1 MNVMSKLAIPVILTS
16 MLTQHA
22 WAEDATTH
30 DVIVVG
36 AGAAGMEAARVA
48 AADGHSVLIIEAK
61 DYIGGRV
68 RTITVGQT
76 RLEGG
81 AEEHYPNYET
91 TNAIQSHYGNNVYGA
106 GYEGAEVYGLDGG
119 SNTCWSEVNPTTEIA
134 CGNDIGGTD
143 EIEDDF
149 WKETC
154 QGTEHIESWIAREY
168 GSVPGDRL
176 WHLYAASYFEG
187 VYAGSPIHIGCQAQ
201 INAGYSWSLS
211 ENDIKA
217 IVPYNLGY
225 TDAMK
230 TLYWDATLANAKVD
244 HFLSTPVI
252 KIEDLSDGD
261 GDYVEV
267 TTATGGVHTAWRV
280 IVTVS
285 IGVLQDEII
294 DFVPDLP
301 TATVNAYNDMGFDDG
316 FKIAMQF
323 SRDENGD
330 AFWESEGI
338 VGWMAF
344 PGTIGACW
352 VPTNYKSGYSGEK
365 DAILMCYPMGDN
377 GTALNNTAIAAG
389 GGAAGEAAVVAELLA
404 QLDVMFPN
412 QLGEASATYTGDNFV
427 QNWGGDPYTSGVYSF
442 ETTTSWQ
449 NMGQNKA
456 TSRNTIRAPHY
467 DDKLFFAGEG
477 TNRGNGAT
485 VPGARQEG
493 ARAANEVDSSNM
505 PNGLPPIKGPDETAP
520 VVTLN
525 GNTSISIYQYSTF
538 TDQGAT
544 ALDDRD
550 GDISG
555 SIVVNN
561 SVNTNVPGTYTVTY
575 TVSDAAG
582 NSAVAT
588 RTVSVMMDTV
598 APVITLNGSDTLSIV
613 QFTSFTDP
621 GATASDNVDGNI
633 TSSIVVSGSVNAD
646 TLGTYELTYSVNDA
660 AGNSDSATLTVTVSE
675 YVDTVAPV
683 ITLIGN
689 SSVNLDFDEA
699 YVEQGATA
707 SDNDDGNITA
717 NIGITGTVNS
727 GASGTYT
734 INYSVYDAAGNE
746 GTATRSVTVGPEPG
760 VTLIPTKSVFAPGEA
775 IGIEYTEGT
784 GSNKD
789 WIGLYPADNLPA
801 DGDGGSAEAN
811 LVGWKYT
818 NGSAGTITNWDN
830 YSALPEGDYVAIL
843 FSNDSYNFYGEKG
856 YFSVGTVTGP
866 DETAP
871 VITLNG
877 GSVTLDL
884 NEAYVEAGATASDD
898 TDGDISASIQIS
910 GSVDS
915 STVGTYTITYSVS
928 DAAGNS
934 ASTTRSVTVN
944 DGVVDPDT
952 VIVGSVIYLQS
963 KGRLVIIARSSD
975 GTDVELTVE
984 GYGVMDTIH
993 PNKPDRYRMF
1003 LYLDQADVPSSVTV
1017 TSENGGTFTKNVTIK

>member
-1 MNVMSKLAIPVILTS
+1 MSVKSKLAIPAILAS
-16 MLTQHA
+16 LLTPYT

-68 RTITVGQT
+68 RSFTLGQT

-81 AEEHYPNYET
+81 AEEHYDNYQT
-91 TNAIQSHYGNNVYGA
+91 TNDIKSQYGNNVYGP

-119 SNTCWSEVNPTTEIA
+119 SNTCWYGVNPSSEIA
-134 CGNDIGGTD
+134 CGNDIGGTFD
-143 EIEDDF
+143 IEDDF

-154 QGTEHIESWIAREY
+154 QGNENIESWIGREY

-187 VYAGSPIHIGCQAQ
+187 VYAGSPSRLGCQTQ
-201 INAGYSWSLS
+201 INAGYSWTLS
-211 ENDIKA
+211 ENDINI
-217 IVPYNLGY
+217 IVPYDLGY

-352 VPTNYKSGYSGEK
+352 VPTNYKSGYPGEK
-365 DAILMCYPMGDN
+365 DAIMMCYPMGDN

-442 ETTTSWQ
+442 ETTTSWKD
-449 NMGQNKA
+449 MGQNKA
-456 TSRNTIRAPHY
+456 TSRNAIRAPHY

-493 ARAANEVDSSNM
+493 ARAASDVDSSDM

-525 GNTSISIYQYSTF
+525 GNASISLYQFTTF
-538 TDQGAT
+538 ADPGAT
-544 ALDDRD
+544 ALDNRD
-550 GDISG
+550 GDVSG
-555 SIVVNN
+555 SIVISGN
-561 SVNTNVPGTYTVTY
+561 VNTNIPGAYTLTY

-582 NSAVAT
+582 NSASTT
-588 RTVSVMMDTV
+588 RTVNVIVDTV
-598 APVITLNGSDTLSIV
+598 APVITLNGSATLSIV
-613 QFTSFTDP
+613 QFTPFTDP
-621 GATASDNVDGNI
+621 GATASDNVDGDI
-633 TSSIVVSGSVNAD
+633 TGSIVVSGSVDVD
-646 TLGTYELTYSVNDA
+646 TLGTYTLTYSVSDTT
-660 AGNSDSATLTVTVSE
+660 GNSDSATLTVTVSE

-689 SSVNLDFDEA
+689 SSVMLDFDEA
-699 YVEQGATA
+699 YVEAGATA
-707 SDNDDGNITA
+707 DDNDDGDITA
-717 NIGITGTVNS
+717 NIVTSGTVDSSTS
-727 GASGTYT
+727 GNYTITYT
-734 INYSVYDAAGNE
+734 VYDAAGNSA
-746 GTATRSVTVGPEPG
+746 TATRSVTVGPEPG
-760 VTLIPTKSVFAPGEA
+760 ITLIPSQSVYAPGEA
-775 IGIEYTEGT
+775 IVIEFTEGS

-789 WIGLYPADNLPA
+789 WIGVYPADKVPA
-801 DGDGGSAEAN
+801 EGDGNAAEADIT
-811 LVGWKYT
+811 LWSYT
-818 NGSAGTITNWDN
+818 NGTAGTITNWQN
-830 YSALPEGDYVAIL
+830 SSILPVGNYVAIL
-843 FSNDSYNFYGEKG
+843 FSNDSYNFYGEFG
-856 YFSVGTVTGP
+856 YFSVANGP
-866 DETAP
+866 DVTAP
-871 VITLNG
+871 VISLSG
-877 GSVTLDL
+877 GSSISVVL
-884 NEAYVEAGATASDD
+884 NSTFTDPGATAIDNQ
-898 TDGDISASIQIS
+898 DGDVSSSIQVS
-910 GSVDS
+910 GSVNTS
-915 STVGTYTITYSVS
+915 ILGTYTLNYSVT

-934 ASTTRSVTVN
+934 ATATRTVTVL
-944 DGVVDPDT
+944 DVQPDT
-952 VIVGSVIYLQS
+952 VTVKKAEFKNGELKVEAS
-963 KGRLVIIARSSD
+963 SSD
-975 GTDVELTVE
+975 GISLTLTVV
-984 GYGVMDTIH
+984 GFGVMPIVHSDHFHYKESGFNASDI
-993 PNKPDRYRMF
+993 
-1003 LYLDQADVPSSVTV
+1003 PSQITV
-1017 TSENGGTFTKNVTIK
+1017 ISSNGGTATLTVNFK